1 MMADRVTLL
10 GELAQPHRIP
20 YQFGSRLRSNVAF
33 PEGICGPVRLCS
45 RLSLFKQPPS
55 ARGAG
60 LCSSPHQYQLG
71 RPPLF

>member
-20 YQFGSRLRSNVAF
+20 YQFGSRLR
-33 PEGICGPVRLCS
+33 ICRPVRLCR
-45 RLSLFKQPPS
+45 RLSLFKKPPS